1 MVYVHDAALT
11 ERKTPRR
18 MQTTGEEFMVM
29 KETFL
34 PLKKKFNQLVLE
46 MNPYHGSDEV
56 KKAE

>member
-29 KETFL
+29 TEMFL

-46 MNPYHGSDEV
+46 MNPCHGSEV